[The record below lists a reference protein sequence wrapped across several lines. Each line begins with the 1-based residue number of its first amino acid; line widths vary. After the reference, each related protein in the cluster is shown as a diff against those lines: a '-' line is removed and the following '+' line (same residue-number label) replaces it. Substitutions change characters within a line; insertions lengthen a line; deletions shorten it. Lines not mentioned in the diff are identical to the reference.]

1 MKPLTAQQIADA
13 AAKRAASV
21 AARKASGGMTVRQQR
36 AAAKA
41 AKAGQPFTPPPPP
54 APKAPRAPRARFGRR
69 RGFGRHVS
77 HVSTPT
83 PTGPVFSTPKPAL
96 RPLRLAALVAL
107 EDVFK
112 QKCMDQPTTVTED
125 VRSAF
130 KQYQKVKNRALAPS
144 TDVAMQNEADT
155 ALRVA
160 TLNLVKLAF

>member
-41 AKAGQPFTPPPPP
+41 AKAGQPFTPPPPS
-54 APKAPRAPRARFGRR
+54 APKAPRPRFGRR
-69 RGFGRHVS
+69 RGFGRNVS
-77 HVSTPT
+77 HVSTPR

-112 QKCMDQPTTVTED
+112 QKCMDQPATVTED
-125 VRSAF
+125 VRTAF

>member
-54 APKAPRAPRARFGRR
+54 APKAPRPSFNGGRR
-69 RGFGRHVS
+69 RRFGGRASFVA
-77 HVSTPT
+77 TPP

-112 QKCMDQPTTVTED
+112 QKCMDQPATVTED
-125 VRSAF
+125 VRTAF